1 MKKAAIVPLVLMV
14 LALQGLAYAGAP
26 RQIAGIRLGAPI
38 EQYRD
43 LVREDT
49 RITVRHMKYISEVQ
63 MKPIDG
69 YKSGYI
75 YYGNCTSPGTIFK
88 IKLKYL
94 RDDKEFFNDLLEL
107 FKGKFGKASEYR
119 GDAFGGYIAWKWS
132 FTDEHKNKISLILQH
147 NSVDEEEYTSGN
159 SVKLAITTAM
169 EKERE
174 CYEAKYPGTGRGAGA
189 AQKDSSREIKDL
201 KIFLPE

>member
-1 MKKAAIVPLVLMV
+1 M
-14 LALQGLAYAGAP
+14 
-26 RQIAGIRLGAPI
+26 
-38 EQYRD
+38 
-43 LVREDT
+43 
-49 RITVRHMKYISEVQ
+49 
-63 MKPIDG
+63 DG

-169 EKERE
+169 DKERQ
-174 CYEAKYPGTGRGAGA
+174 CYEAKHPGTRKDADA
-189 AQKDSSREIKDL
+189 AQEAPSKEIKDL